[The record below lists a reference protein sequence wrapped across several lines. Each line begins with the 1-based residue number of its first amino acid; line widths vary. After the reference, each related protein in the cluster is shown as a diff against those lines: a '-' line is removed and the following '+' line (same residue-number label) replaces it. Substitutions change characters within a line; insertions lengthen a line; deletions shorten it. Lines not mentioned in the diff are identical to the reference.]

1 MDTEKERGKEMRSL
15 IATIVLCCIMILA
28 ATANF
33 VYVNH
38 IADEMIA
45 LADALPS
52 IDDPSCIEKTD
63 ELCKTWKKNVSIVG
77 LTVGFL
83 TIDKLSEYCE
93 TLHACAQVG
102 DVYGYQTALTLL
114 YDSIDDVRR
123 LEQFSIGNLF

>member
-1 MDTEKERGKEMRSL
+1 MRSL
-15 IATIVLCCIMILA
+15 IATIVLFCMMILA

-38 IADEMIA
+38 VANKMTA

-52 IDDPSCIEKTD
+52 VREPNCTEKTA
-63 ELCKTWKKNVSIVG
+63 ELCKVWEKNAPIVG

-83 TIDKLSEYCE
+83 TVDKLSEYCE

-102 DVYGYQTALTLL
+102 DLYGYQTALTLL

-123 LEQFSIGNLF
+123 LERFSVGNLF